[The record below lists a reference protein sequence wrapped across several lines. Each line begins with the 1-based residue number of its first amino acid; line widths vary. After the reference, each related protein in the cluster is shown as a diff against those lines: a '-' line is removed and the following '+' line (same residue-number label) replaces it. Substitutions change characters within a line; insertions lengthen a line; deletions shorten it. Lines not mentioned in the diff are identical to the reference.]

1 MEQFLIDNN
10 CLSFYLPALL
20 PPNGTRFM
28 DAIIDDGPDISIIS
42 KIGLFCWN
50 ARQAIIKKSRMSS
63 AAAILPICHPKPH

>member
-50 ARQAIIKKSRMSS
+50 APGKQS
-63 AAAILPICHPKPH
+63 